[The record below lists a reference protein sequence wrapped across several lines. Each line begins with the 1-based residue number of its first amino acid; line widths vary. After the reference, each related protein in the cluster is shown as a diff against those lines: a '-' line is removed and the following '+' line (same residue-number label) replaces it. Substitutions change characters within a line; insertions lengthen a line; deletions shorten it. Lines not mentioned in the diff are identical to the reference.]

1 MAARTLK
8 ALRDYGID
16 EHRGFLPAAD
26 PLDRLPPYFGPWE
39 DAARDIGARLMTGR
53 MREAVAALPELSPE
67 GLTTDA
73 ERERA
78 MLLLVCLANA
88 HVWAADPPTSNV
100 PAVLARPLHRLAAEL
115 DRPPIIAH
123 ASIVLANWRRLD
135 PARPLGMDNIDTQV
149 TFLGGVDEKWFYLAT
164 AGVELT
170 GAPALKL
177 LADGQEAVAGDDAA
191 RLTSCLTDLR
201 LVLDR
206 TIRAFLDVER
216 WCDPYVFYHRVRRF
230 LTGWDGVT
238 LDGTGAAPCVL
249 AGGSAAQSSLIQAF
263 DTGLGIVH
271 DDPLTAGFLGGM
283 RRSMP
288 KAHRRFLHDLGAG
301 PSIRDYAG
309 TAGHPPLTESYNA
322 AVRTLTDLRG
332 RHIGLTGRYI
342 TRFERGEGKGT
353 GGSDFVSMLR
363 RAREET
369 GGAAVQD
376 TTSASRPTWPV
387 SEDQQ

>member
-1 MAARTLK
+1 MVIK
-8 ALRDYGID
+8 AFHEYGVD

-26 PLDRLPPYFGPWE
+26 PLDRLPPYFTPWE
-39 DAARDIGARLMTGR
+39 DTARDIGALLMTGR
-53 MREAVAALPELSPE
+53 MREAVAALPELSPDA
-67 GLTTDA
+67 LTTEA

-88 HVWAADPPTSNV
+88 HVWASDPPAANV
-100 PAVLARPLHRLAAEL
+100 PAPLARPLHRLATGL

-170 GAPALKL
+170 GAPGLEL
-177 LADGQEAVAGDDAA
+177 LAEGQEAVADDDAA
-191 RLTSCLTDLR
+191 RLTTCLDRLR
-201 LVLDR
+201 VVLDR
-206 TIRAFLDVER
+206 TIQAFLDVER
-216 WCDPYVFYHRVRRF
+216 WCDPYVFYHRIRRF

-238 LDGTGAAPCVL
+238 LDGTGTAPHVL
-249 AGGSAAQSSLIQAF
+249 AGGSAAQSSLIQSF
-263 DTGLGIVH
+263 DAGLGIRH
-271 DDPLTAGFLGGM
+271 DHPLTAEFLGRM
-283 RRSMP
+283 RQSMP
-288 KAHRRFLHDLGAG
+288 RGHRRFLHDLETG
-301 PSIRDYAG
+301 PSIRAYALG
-309 TAGHPPLTESYNA
+309 AGHPPLAEAYRA

-342 TRFERGEGKGT
+342 SRFERGEGKGT
-353 GGSDFVSMLR
+353 GGSDFVTMLR

-369 GGAAVQD
+369 EAAK
-376 TTSASRPTWPV
+376 AP
-387 SEDQQ
+387 EN

>member
-1 MAARTLK
+1 MALS

-16 EHRGFLPAAD
+16 PDRGFLPAAD
-26 PLDRLPPYFGPWE
+26 PLDRLPPHFAPWE
-39 DAARDIGARLMTGR
+39 SAARDIGALLMTGR

-88 HVWAADPPTSNV
+88 HVWASDPPASNV
-100 PAVLARPLHRLAAEL
+100 PAALARPLHRLAAEL

-123 ASIVLANWRRLD
+123 ASAVLSNWRRLD
-135 PARPLGMDNIDTQV
+135 PAKPLGMDNIDTQV

-164 AGVELT
+164 AGVELA
-170 GAPALKL
+170 GAPALQL
-177 LADGQEAVAGDDAA
+177 LADGQKAVASDDAA
-191 RLTSCLTDLR
+191 RLITCLDELR
-201 LVLDR
+201 IVLER

-230 LTGWDGVT
+230 LTGWNDVT
-238 LDGTGAAPCVL
+238 LDGTGAAPYTL

-263 DTGLGIVH
+263 DTGLGVVH
-271 DDPLTAGFLGGM
+271 DDPLTADFLGLM

-288 KAHRRFLHDLGAG
+288 LAHRRFLHDLGAG
-301 PSIRDYAG
+301 PSIRDYAV
-309 TAGHPPLTESYNA
+309 TAGHPPLAESYNA

-332 RHIGLTGRYI
+332 KHIGLTGRYI
-342 TRFERGEGKGT
+342 TRFERGDGKGT
-353 GGSDFVSMLR
+353 GGSDFVTMLR

-369 GGAAVQD
+369 DDATVRLLG
-376 TTSASRPTWPV
+376 
-387 SEDQQ
+387 